1 MYKSTCVS
9 LIQFQ
14 SESVE
19 ISRLFQGN
27 RLMLLEDALENFI
40 TTYKEITLPA
50 PVIATL
56 APVALCNH
64 CMQLR
69 DGKYFIRLVLK
80 GEFQVSG
87 IELL

>member
-1 MYKSTCVS
+1 MYKSICVS

-14 SESVE
+14 SESLE
-19 ISRLFQGN
+19 IPHLFQGN
-27 RLMLLEDALENFI
+27 RLVLVEDALENFI
-40 TTYKEITLPA
+40 TAYKEITLPA
-50 PVIATL
+50 PVIAAL
-56 APVALCNH
+56 APVALCTH
-64 CMQLR
+64 RMRLR